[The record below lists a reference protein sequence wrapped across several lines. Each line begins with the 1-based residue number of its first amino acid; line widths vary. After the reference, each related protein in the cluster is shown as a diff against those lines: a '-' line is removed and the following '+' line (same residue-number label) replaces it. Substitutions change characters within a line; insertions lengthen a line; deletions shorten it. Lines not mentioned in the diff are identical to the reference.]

1 MGLLLA
7 SWSFRLAGEPMVGVI
22 RGGDFWGWG
31 RSQRVRGAT
40 WSGQCSRKVLR
51 RSLPSW
57 GWAMGARTLVTLT
70 WTYETAED
78 GHEACRYQ
86 GE

>member
-31 RSQRVRGAT
+31 RSQRVRGANVE
-40 WSGQCSRKVLR
+40 RAVF
-51 RSLPSW
+51 
-57 GWAMGARTLVTLT
+57 
-70 WTYETAED
+70 
-78 GHEACRYQ
+78 
-86 GE
+86 